1 MAMTPMPVLNL
12 VTFVDTR
19 LITGPTGSLITDSGE
34 TVGLQA
40 VLSDPSAGTTF
51 GLTILKDGVPLTILP
66 SYYSSQFTATTVSIG
81 LGQHSLTALATV
93 DGSTPSAVSAAL
105 NLYALPKPVAD
116 KVVADNT
123 SIDFARLF
131 GTGYQLGFLTD
142 AKAIQ
147 LVDGVIGVG
156 NTSTEAGL
164 QRLYKGLLGRF
175 GDATGLGY
183 YDAQRSGGLPLAG
196 VAAQIMAGPEY
207 ASLHG
212 TQTDAEFVGSL
223 YRNFFGRDTDSAGA
237 ASHLAQLAAGVKRSV
252 VAETFAN
259 SAEAVQKLA
268 GSTRQVLA
276 RDGIG
281 TVINQVY
288 QAGLNR
294 TVDQDGLATYKALLS
309 TGALP
314 ADLAAAI
321 AASSEFAELHGVQSN
336 AAYVTGLY
344 QSALSRTPDA
354 GGLQAYAGQL
364 SAGTAT
370 RADVLLAI
378 ATSPEAM
385 ARLPTSL

>member
-40 VLSDPSAGTTF
+40 VLSNPSAGTTF

-237 ASHLAQLAAGVKRSV
+237 ASHLAQLAAGVNRSV

-370 RADVLLAI
+370 RVDVLLAI

>member
-237 ASHLAQLAAGVKRSV
+237 ASHLAQLAAGVNRSV

>member
-12 VTFVDTR
+12 VTFIDTR

-34 TVGLQA
+34 TVDLQA

-66 SYYSSQFTATTVSIG
+66 SYYSSQFTDTTVSIG
-81 LGQHSLTALATV
+81 LGQHSLTALATL

-105 NLYALPKPVAD
+105 NLYALPQPVAG

-156 NTSTEAGL
+156 STSTEAGL
-164 QRLYKGLLGRF
+164 QRLYKGLLRRS

-183 YDAQRSGGLPLAG
+183 YDVQRSGGLSLAG
-196 VAAQIMAGPEY
+196 VATQIMTGPEY
-207 ASLHG
+207 TSLHG
-212 TQTDAEFVGSL
+212 TQTDAEFVDSL

-237 ASHLAQLAAGVKRSV
+237 ASHLAQLTAGVKRSV

-259 SAEAVQKLA
+259 SVEAVQKLA

-294 TVDQDGLATYKALLS
+294 TVDQGGLATYKALLS

-314 ADLAAAI
+314 ADLAATI